1 MADDDSSVRDEPL
14 PLLPPH
20 TRQAAKALAL
30 LLFFSFLMFSLPFGA
45 FFLTRTVLRDHF
57 DIEGFANTAWSVLM
71 AVVTVNVIII
81 LYAYIAYHEPEY
93 DDKGNLIKN
102 EQNKSDLNLKQD

>member
-1 MADDDSSVRDEPL
+1 MGDHDSIRDE

-45 FFLTRTVLRDHF
+45 FFGTKYVLKDYF
-57 DIEGFANTAWSVLM
+57 NVDGFTNTAYSVLS
-71 AVVTVNVIII
+71 AVLTVNAIII
-81 LYAYIAYHEPEY
+81 TYAYIAYHDPEY

-102 EQNKSDLNLKQD
+102 EPTKSELNLKQD